1 MRLMIY
7 YPLFQNHAAVLT
19 HPAVKTPQETSIT
32 CRMKTAAHLERSK
45 QRWEKVAVLTRRQDP
60 DTDGYGI

>member
-1 MRLMIY
+1 
-7 YPLFQNHAAVLT
+7 LFVSEPCVLLP

-45 QRWEKVAVLTRRQDP
+45 QRWEKVAGLTRRQDP
-60 DTDGYGI
+60 ETDGYGI